1 MEGRLI
7 KNFNLQTG
15 GLLEMGSYKRERERE
30 REREGGGGSLKMGG
44 GVIKDG
50 GLIRA
55 FMVCLMLNASCNLFQ
70 DCKHSP

>member
-15 GLLEMGSYKRERERE
+15 GLLEMGSYKRERER
-30 REREGGGGSLKMGG
+30 G
-44 GVIKDG
+44 GVIRDG